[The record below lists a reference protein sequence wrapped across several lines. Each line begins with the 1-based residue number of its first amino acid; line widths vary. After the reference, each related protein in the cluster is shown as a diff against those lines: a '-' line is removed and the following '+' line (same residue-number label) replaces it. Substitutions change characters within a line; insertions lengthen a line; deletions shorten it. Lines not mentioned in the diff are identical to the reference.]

1 MSLLEPGSTRA
12 DGVADDAALLAAMVR
27 VELAWYDVFVAQGVA
42 STAQAEL
49 VAGAAMRWHPDVEA
63 LVAGAEAAGNPVVP
77 FVAALRHQVDDA
89 GAAAQLHR
97 GLTSQDVLDT
107 ALMLLARTALVRAGD
122 DLIAMGDRL
131 AALAAE
137 HRATV
142 MAGRTLTQHAVPV
155 TFGLVC
161 AQWLTGCQEALED
174 VHATSAGLP
183 VQCGGAAGTLALTAE
198 VLPDARAAAPALA
211 AALDLVAP
219 ALPWHTRRSPVTRVA
234 DCLVGVID
242 SVAPV
247 AAEVALLSRPEIGEL
262 SEGRAPGRGGS
273 STMPHKRNPVLSV
286 LVRAAAL
293 QAPFLGA
300 QLHLAAAQSVDQRA
314 DGAWHAE
321 WPSWARLLR
330 LTVTA
335 TSQMRE
341 LLDGLHVHA
350 DVMSSRAHQ
359 AVAEL
364 LAERDGVG
372 AVAYDADP
380 SSYLGLTDALIDSAL
395 DRWRARG

>member
-12 DGVADDAALLAAMVR
+12 HGVADDAALVAAMVR
-27 VELAWYDVFVAQGVA
+27 VELAWYDVLVAQGVA
-42 STAQAEL
+42 STGQAAL
-49 VAGAAMRWHPDVEA
+49 VASAVARWHPDVKA
-63 LVAGAEAAGNPVVP
+63 LVDDAEAAGNPVVP
-77 FVAALRHQVDDA
+77 CVAALRREVDDE
-89 GAAAQLHR
+89 GAAAHLHR

-107 ALMLLARTALVRAGD
+107 ALMLLARDALERTGD
-122 DLIAMGDRL
+122 DLVATGGRL
-131 AALAAE
+131 AELTAE
-137 HRATV
+137 HRTTV

-161 AQWLTGCQEALED
+161 AQWLTGLQDALDD
-174 VHATSAGLP
+174 VNATSFGLP
-183 VQCGGAAGTLALTAE
+183 VQCGGAAGTLSLAAE
-198 VLPDARAAAPALA
+198 VLPDAGAAAQALA

-219 ALPWHTRRSPVTRVA
+219 ALPWHTRRRPVTRLG
-234 DCLVGVID
+234 DCLVGVVD

-262 SEGRAPGRGGS
+262 SEGRVPGHGGS
-273 STMPHKRNPVLSV
+273 STMPHKHNPVLSV

-300 QLHLAAAQSVDQRA
+300 QLHLAATQAVDQRP

-321 WPSWARLLR
+321 WSSMARLLR

-350 DVMSSRAHQ
+350 DVMSARART
-359 AVAEL
+359 AVGEL

-372 AVAYDADP
+372 AVAPEADP
-380 SSYLGLTDALIDSAL
+380 ASYLGLTDPFIDSAL

>member
-12 DGVADDAALLAAMVR
+12 DGVADDAALVAAMVR

-42 STAQAEL
+42 STAQADL
-49 VAGAAMRWHPDVEA
+49 VAGAAMRWQPDVEA

-122 DLIAMGDRL
+122 DLTAMGDRL

-198 VLPDARAAAPALA
+198 VLPDARAATPALA

-273 STMPHKRNPVLSV
+273 STMPHKHNPVLSV

-293 QAPFLGA
+293 QAPSGSNRPVPVPRCTAPPGRRRVGRPSRGWRLARRMAVLG
-300 QLHLAAAQSVDQRA
+300 
-314 DGAWHAE
+314 E
-321 WPSWARLLR
+321 
-330 LTVTA
+330 TA
-335 TSQMRE
+335 PAH
-341 LLDGLHVHA
+341 GHGHV
-350 DVMSSRAHQ
+350 
-359 AVAEL
+359 
-364 LAERDGVG
+364 
-372 AVAYDADP
+372 
-380 SSYLGLTDALIDSAL
+380 TDAGTPRRAA
-395 DRWRARG
+395 RARGRDVLPSAPGRRGAPRRARRRGRGRLRR

>member
-12 DGVADDAALLAAMVR
+12 HAVADDAALVAAMVR
-27 VELAWYDVFVAQGVA
+27 VELAWYDVLVAQGVA
-42 STAQAEL
+42 STGQAEL
-49 VAGAAMRWHPDVEA
+49 VATAVARWHPNVEA
-63 LVAGAEAAGNPVVP
+63 LVDDAEAAGNPVVP
-77 FVAALRHQVDDA
+77 CVTALRRQVDDE
-89 GAAAQLHR
+89 GAAAHLHR

-107 ALMLLARTALVRAGD
+107 ALMLLARDALVRAAD
-122 DLIAMGDRL
+122 DLLAMGDRL
-131 AALAAE
+131 AELAAE

-142 MAGRTLTQHAVPV
+142 MAGRTLTQYAVPI
-155 TFGLVC
+155 TFGLVS
-161 AQWLTGCQEALED
+161 AQWLTGIQDALDD
-174 VHATSAGLP
+174 VNATSSSLP
-183 VQCGGAAGTLALTAE
+183 VQCGGAAGTLSLAAE
-198 VLPDARAAAPALA
+198 VLPDAGAAPQALA

-219 ALPWHTRRSPVTRVA
+219 ALPWHTQRRPVTRLG
-234 DCLVGVID
+234 DCLVGAID

-262 SEGRAPGRGGS
+262 SEGQVPGRGGS
-273 STMPHKRNPVLSV
+273 STMPHKHNPVLSV

-300 QLHLAAAQSVDQRA
+300 QLHVAAAQAVDQRP

-321 WPSWARLLR
+321 WPSLTRLLR

-335 TSQMRE
+335 TSQMRQ

-350 DVMSSRAHQ
+350 DVMSSRAQ
-359 AVAEL
+359 TAVGEL
-364 LAERDGVG
+364 LAERDGLD
-372 AVAYDADP
+372 AVAHDADP
-380 SSYLGLTDALIDSAL
+380 ASYLGLNDGFIDSAL